1 MDWKMPGMNGLETS
15 RKIRLELHLT
25 LPIIM
30 MTAFAREVHKSEA
43 EQAGTN
49 GFLTKPIFQSTL
61 FDAIMDAFGKEGTR
75 RGGTRTDFTTRA
87 SMYKK
92 HLKGCSILVAEDNYT
107 NQLVARAILE
117 GAGVQVRIVE
127 NGEEAVAAVKKENF
141 DAVLMDIQMPKM
153 NGYQATR
160 QIRAL
165 PGCDDLP
172 IIAMTAHAMKGDEEK
187 CLEAGMDGY
196 VAKPINQDRF
206 FYTLWRRL
214 RNRKRVTVNY
224 VANGANAANND
235 ADVDIEAAR
244 AITPMIEGGAMPE
257 ENGKLLST
265 PGRESGIPCRL
276 PGVDVEGALQATG
289 LDWRSYQEILVG
301 FFQDNTD
308 TAGII
313 QQALDEKDIKSLL
326 HFAHRLKGSAANI
339 GARDVQLAADML
351 EKQCSE
357 GSMDSVAE
365 LTARLLVE
373 LDRVQRVLQPLAET
387 NAETNAGTNAGT
399 NEYDGEDSVA
409 VLTAED
415 DVLKPLLALVEAID
429 RADPVEIHTITVET
443 RKKLAGRKMVDQS
456 LVKLLD
462 TQIRRYDYDQALETI
477 QQVRDALEEQ
487 G

>member
-1 MDWKMPGMNGLETS
+1 
-15 RKIRLELHLT
+15 
-25 LPIIM
+25 
-30 MTAFAREVHKSEA
+30 
-43 EQAGTN
+43 
-49 GFLTKPIFQSTL
+49 
-61 FDAIMDAFGKEGTR
+61 
-75 RGGTRTDFTTRA
+75 
-87 SMYKK
+87 
-92 HLKGCSILVAEDNYT
+92 
-107 NQLVARAILE
+107 
-117 GAGVQVRIVE
+117 
-127 NGEEAVAAVKKENF
+127 
-141 DAVLMDIQMPKM
+141 MDIQMPKM

-214 RNRKRVTVNY
+214 RNRKRVTVNCT
-224 VANGANAANND
+224 ANGANGANND
-235 ADVDIEAAR
+235 TIVDIEAAR
-244 AITPMIEGGAMPE
+244 AITPMIEGGAVPE
-257 ENGKLLST
+257 QHGKQLLS
-265 PGRESGIPCRL
+265 PGEEFLIPHQL
-276 PGVDVEGALQATG
+276 PGVDVAGALQATG
-289 LDWRSYQEILVG
+289 LDWRSYLEILVG

-313 QQALDEKDIKSLL
+313 QQALDEKDLEALL
-326 HFAHRLKGSAANI
+326 RFAHRLKGSAGNI

-357 GSMDSVAE
+357 GSMDGVAE
-365 LTARLLVE
+365 PTARLLVE
-373 LDRVQRVLQPLAET
+373 LDRLQRVLQPLAEK
-387 NAETNAGTNAGT
+387 NAETNAGTNT
-399 NEYDGEDSVA
+399 ELNEYAGEDSVA

-415 DVLKPLLALVEAID
+415 DVLKPLMALVEAID

-487 G
+487 R